1 MSANPSPAA
10 TPRAAPPEGASP
22 EVAAS
27 SPSPPGLAH
36 SRTARWEA
44 AAPARVARDS
54 RFWVRAALS
63 LLFRLGCYA
72 AMVWMA
78 LIAEARAAPTLP
90 DAVLTLVPYV
100 ETVARFNY
108 LLWIAAYVPIALG
121 LLFANGE
128 RFIRYMISA
137 GLLALLRGACIVATG
152 LGPVQGPDLHAGMTA
167 QARWAAFTSLVTP
180 VGFFDPDVG
189 ARVAL
194 TKDLFF
200 SGHTATT
207 FLLLLYVWP
216 HARLRWAMLLAHAL
230 VVASVFLAHLHY
242 TIDVIGAYAITFS
255 LFMLREGN
263 VKTTLSRS

>member
-1 MSANPSPAA
+1 MSAKPSQVAPSPSAEPRVAEPHVRALPVATPSPAA
-10 TPRAAPPEGASP
+10 ALRGA
-22 EVAAS
+22 
-27 SPSPPGLAH
+27 
-36 SRTARWEA
+36 
-44 AAPARVARDS
+44 

-63 LLFRLGCYA
+63 LLFRLGCYG

-90 DAVLTLVPYV
+90 DTLLSLVPYV
-100 ETVARFNY
+100 ESVARFNY
-108 LLWIAAYVPIALG
+108 LLWIAAYVPIAVG
-121 LLFANGE
+121 LLFTNGE

-137 GLLALLRGACIVATG
+137 GLLALIRGACIVATG

-180 VGFFDPDVG
+180 FGFFDPDGG

-200 SGHTATT
+200 SGHTSTT

-216 HARLRWAMLLAHAL
+216 YARLRWAMLLAHAL

-255 LFMLREGN
+255 LFMLREGR